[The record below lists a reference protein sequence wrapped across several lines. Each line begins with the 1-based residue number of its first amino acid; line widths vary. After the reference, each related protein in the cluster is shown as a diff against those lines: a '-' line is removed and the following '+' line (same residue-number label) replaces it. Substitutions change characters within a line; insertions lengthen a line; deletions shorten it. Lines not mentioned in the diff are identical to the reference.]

1 LAMYLWGGMN
11 ALNTPELNDLCE
23 EKKFPHMLT
32 CTGWIA
38 LYDSKGHVLPKRHS
52 GNRISEREVNGVD
65 LVNLAIFR
73 LVHPKAYIDEVRAY
87 VHNRNPVNPP
97 YSRSQICRAEE
108 RLGIGLK
115 VASTTSNEAYRPANL
130 QKRNAYW
137 GTAYPA
143 GVNDQDTS
151 CMIDIDK
158 AGFKLESKDRR
169 RKKNGITPTCRC
181 EG

>member
-1 LAMYLWGGMN
+1 
-11 ALNTPELNDLCE
+11 
-23 EKKFPHMLT
+23 MLT

-38 LYDSKGHVLPKRHS
+38 LYDSEGRVLPKRHS

-130 QKRNAYW
+130 RERHILLELMIK
-137 GTAYPA
+137 TLPA
-143 GVNDQDTS
+143 
-151 CMIDIDK
+151 
-158 AGFKLESKDRR
+158 
-169 RKKNGITPTCRC
+169 
-181 EG
+181 